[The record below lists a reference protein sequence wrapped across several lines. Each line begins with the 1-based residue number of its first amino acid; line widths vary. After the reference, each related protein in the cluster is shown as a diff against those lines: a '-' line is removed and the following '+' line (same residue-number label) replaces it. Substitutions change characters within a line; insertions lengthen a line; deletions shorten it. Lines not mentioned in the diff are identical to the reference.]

1 MSQRRWV
8 CRWRAT
14 WAAGPANT
22 PVCLLQAGDGPL
34 TPHRGCPWARV
45 PRDHGVH
52 PHGCCLC
59 RRPLTKHVFYRDGGE
74 PLRPSAHRERRRT
87 HAADSCHHRH
97 RRRLRKLPAFRGRH
111 PAPWSTRC
119 ALPSPSR
126 APTLPPPPPPRA
138 RPLQGPAGI
147 ARRVSSCDGL
157 VALSTLSPGRPSPRR
172 SLCRNVQPFLG

>member
-1 MSQRRWV
+1 MGGMSQRRWV

-22 PVCLLQAGDGPL
+22 PVCLLLQAGDGPL

-52 PHGCCLC
+52 PHGCGLC

-74 PLRPSAHRERRRT
+74 PLRPSASPRLGGVGALT
-87 HAADSCHHRH
+87 LLTAVTTVTAAVSGGF
-97 RRRLRKLPAFRGRH
+97 P
-111 PAPWSTRC
+111 
-119 ALPSPSR
+119 PS
-126 APTLPPPPPPRA
+126 AAGTLPRGVLAVLSRPPAGRPRCRRPRPCGCVRSRDPPASHGVCPRA
-138 RPLQGPAGI
+138 
-147 ARRVSSCDGL
+147 
-157 VALSTLSPGRPSPRR
+157 TLSPGRPSPRR